1 MQVFMLT
8 LEELA
13 PGGMTWNHLHIP
25 SFFFSVAAFL
35 GRDIRSVPYSVQSV
49 TLPDPLSQCSGVTFL

>member
-13 PGGMTWNHLHIP
+13 LGGMTWNHLHIP
-25 SFFFSVAAFL
+25 SFFFFVAGFL
-35 GRDIRSVPYSVQSV
+35 GRDIRSVP
-49 TLPDPLSQCSGVTFL
+49 CSATSMISDVGALV